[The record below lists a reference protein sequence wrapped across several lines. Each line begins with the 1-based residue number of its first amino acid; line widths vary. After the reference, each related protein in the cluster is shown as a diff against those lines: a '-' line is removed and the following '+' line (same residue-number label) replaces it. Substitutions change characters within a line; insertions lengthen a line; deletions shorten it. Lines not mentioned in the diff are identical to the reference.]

1 MKFSILSTQ
10 EGYSCG
16 VRVVC
21 GGRGQGG
28 GGELKEH
35 SGPLG
40 LSGSSMLLSLVYE
53 GS

>member
-21 GGRGQGG
+21 GGVGG
-28 GGELKEH
+28 GEELKEH